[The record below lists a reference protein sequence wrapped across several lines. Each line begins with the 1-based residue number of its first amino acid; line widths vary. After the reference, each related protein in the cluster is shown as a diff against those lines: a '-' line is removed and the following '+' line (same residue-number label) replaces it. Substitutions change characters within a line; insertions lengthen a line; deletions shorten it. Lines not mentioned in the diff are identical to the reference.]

1 MVLYHANG
9 RVVKAHEDY
18 LEREAARHATTPNI
32 QYEDQIEVC
41 KKHTPAA
48 REQEKTA
55 RIIID
60 PQVWYTLYFKD
71 HGTLWEEIPDF
82 QRPDP
87 SEPIPEKGV
96 DRATL
101 MKCSTYTDEYFR
113 YHPDEVELHL
123 PICYPRVHSCGQ
135 YQHRDDDQM
144 AYIRGDEIENY
155 IVPWLHEMK
164 SHLQTIRGS
173 KGKEK
178 ERPIVKYRKDED
190 GNISGY
196 NPVFDFEVPAVKIP
210 KDLLEKIHLYNC
222 MLQLGLPSFIQ
233 RPLIDAL
240 VAEIYRTPLQE
251 CHLEVLEMI
260 VARFYSLGVAVLDPV
275 LSHLVGTYAF
285 RSIEDRQH
293 GRPEENADRNAAP
306 DTTPSAEDLTPQSV
320 ADDFKATENAFD
332 FSQSKRQ
339 LLTYSD
345 HPGKRLKYPND
356 TFILPPK
363 LPVLAHSIR
372 HWSNVRAN
380 GSAAAATTGYPLN
393 VGRVKKYYRR
403 RAASPICT
411 QVRNR
416 DWVEYGT
423 YRLKGDE
430 EYQRHAPGRGKG
442 EGGEKPVE

>member
-1 MVLYHANG
+1 MVLYHADG

-18 LEREAARHATTPNI
+18 LEREAARHATAPKI

-41 KKHTPAA
+41 KKHTPEA
-48 REQEKTA
+48 REQERRA

-60 PQVWYTLYFKD
+60 RQVWYSILFTSKIMGLSGKRPVS
-71 HGTLWEEIPDF
+71 GIPSVEIP
-82 QRPDP
+82 
-87 SEPIPEKGV
+87 E
-96 DRATL
+96 
-101 MKCSTYTDEYFR
+101 
-113 YHPDEVELHL
+113 
-123 PICYPRVHSCGQ
+123 
-135 YQHRDDDQM
+135 
-144 AYIRGDEIENY
+144 
-155 IVPWLHEMK
+155 
-164 SHLQTIRGS
+164 
-173 KGKEK
+173 
-178 ERPIVKYRKDED
+178 
-190 GNISGY
+190 
-196 NPVFDFEVPAVKIP
+196 
-210 KDLLEKIHLYNC
+210 DLLEKIHLYNC

-233 RPLIDAL
+233 RPLINAL
-240 VAEIYRTPLQE
+240 VSEIYRTPLQE
-251 CHLEVLEMI
+251 CQLEVLEMT
-260 VARFYSLGVAVLDPV
+260 VARFLSLGVAVLDPV

-293 GRPEENADRNAAP
+293 GGPEENAAPNTDRDAVP
-306 DTTPSAEDLTPQSV
+306 DTASPAQDLTPQSV
-320 ADDFKATENAFD
+320 ADDFKATHNAFD

-356 TFILPPK
+356 TFILPPR

-393 VGRVKKYYRR
+393 VGRVNKYYRR
-403 RAASPICT
+403 RAASPIRT

-430 EYQRHAPGRGKG
+430 EYQKHAPGRGTG
-442 EGGEKPVE
+442 EENGDEVPQQGLDIFTTLFLFIDNAN